1 MGLHKLT
8 AGDGYTYL
16 LRQVAVADG
25 TDLGRASLTDYYSSK
40 GETPGRWVGSGLTA
54 LGRPVSRDP
63 DDPLVEQLWGVPDG
77 SEVTEEQMKALFGEG
92 LHPNA
97 TKITEHLTGIGLWVD
112 GAHAAATLGR
122 PFRLG
127 ANENDFTRRLRG
139 AYGQYNDTIGR
150 AMNAPLNPEV
160 RAEIRTTVAAE
171 MFTERYNRPAADDR
185 ELTGFVARLSRL
197 DTTAV
202 AGYDLTFTPV
212 KSVSALW
219 AVAPLD
225 VAKTIEEC
233 HHKAVAD
240 TLAFLQSQA
249 CFTRMGTNG
258 VAQVDAGGF
267 IAAAFDHRDSRA
279 GDPNLHTHVAVSNK
293 VCAIGPDGIP
303 RWLALDGQPL
313 YKAKV
318 SASELY
324 NTLCEA
330 NLIAELG
337 VGFAGDDPGPGKRP
351 VREIVGMSAELIEVW
366 SSRRAAIEHR
376 VGQLAKDF
384 QSIHGREPSAV
395 EMLALSQQAT
405 LETRQAK
412 HEPRSLA
419 EQRHVWR
426 TEAVAALGSHRELD
440 AMVAA
445 VTSGRAPRERVTI
458 TDDWVGEEAARV
470 INTVSAS
477 RSTWQINHVRAEVS
491 RVLRY
496 TDSHDTPQLAQCIID
511 AALGAHSVALTTTTD
526 TEMDEPAVLR
536 RRDGASVYTRHD
548 TTVYTSAD
556 ILAAERRI
564 VHAAGLS
571 GGRVVDD
578 DSIGLA
584 LLQAHAQHGVEL
596 NDGQQTLLRD
606 MATSGARVQLALAP
620 AGTGKTTAM
629 APLAAAWTNSGGNV
643 IGLAPTAAAAEVLAA
658 DLGAPTDTIDK
669 LVQLS
674 GRGGG
679 RPPAADDPARSWFD
693 RIGPGT
699 LIVVDEAGMASTA
712 GLDAV
717 ISHALAHGAS
727 VRLIGDD
734 KQLASVAAGG
744 VLRDIVAEHGALTLS
759 DVVRFTDPV
768 VGAGEGAASLAL
780 RDGDPT
786 GIAFYLDHGR
796 VHVGA
801 EHVAADM
808 AYQAWST
815 ATSEGRDA
823 LLIAP
828 TNELVAELNERA
840 RLDRLRRYPHPDNT
854 RTVTLSDGL
863 TASVGDWILTRS
875 NARWLHIP
883 GGGWVKNGHRWVIK
897 DIDDRGTIT
906 VSRLTGSDTESVV
919 RLPSRYV
926 YANTTLGYART
937 INGAQGSTARHEC
950 HVVGSDTLTREQL
963 YVALTRGRCE
973 NHVYFS
979 TSEAD
984 PHAILTPKATHPP
997 TAVDILSGIL
1007 RRDGA
1012 QVSAHSAQRAE
1023 RDPFTRL
1030 ARAADMYTD
1039 ALSSAAEQL
1048 AGTDTMADIDTA
1060 ATAVRTDITS
1070 AEAWPVLRRNLALL
1084 ALDGHDPQLALAHA
1098 AQRPLGNAADPA
1110 AVLDWRLPTPD
1121 DSALDIVGPLRWL
1134 TSIPTAVGED
1144 PAWSR
1149 YLSAR
1154 AALVED
1160 IAEQIREQARSWTP
1174 ATAPVWAR
1182 PLAGQRPGL
1191 LAEIAVFRAAHD
1203 VDPADSRITGPQ
1215 QHANRSAAFQ
1225 ALLHARL
1232 DDALVAGGSGARRWR
1247 TLAEGV
1253 DPNITADP
1261 FWPRLATHLD
1271 QAARAGADV
1280 TALVEEAMARH
1291 GALPDELPA
1300 AALWWRL
1307 AGTLA
1312 PATLDASNERLR
1324 PAWTTELH
1332 RILSSAAAET
1342 ITADPA
1348 WPALV
1353 AAVNASDWPP
1363 TDLLAAAAEYLLD
1376 ALDDNAIR
1384 PDEYARVL
1392 TYRVELLTHYAAD
1405 LDRDIPHPAEGA
1417 GHPLHEPPRHPIGLG
1432 GHPDSGDDAHLDYES
1447 HDSEF
1452 EDSLGDLDFYSLL
1465 TERPSATP
1473 DLDVDIVELRA
1484 RCRDAK
1490 ARARALAD
1498 AVLSAS
1504 GGPAEQAAAAELI
1517 ALHHRHVAQRPYQ
1530 HDLAHAHRDWIT
1542 AEAAYE
1548 AQQYRRAQLENLVAR
1563 AEGEGDQALAH
1574 AYRERRGD
1582 LTSDAADL
1590 ATAVARTRAERDAA
1604 TRRLHAVAGGPH
1616 GVVTAEDIE
1625 SRRAVAVHA
1634 DVSALNAARADAR
1647 ELENQLSRAEARTA
1661 RTFADHPERENELA
1675 RTASAVTERD
1685 VMVLRAE
1692 VDFVEAAGARS
1703 PATVYPPP
1711 AGNRTWEE
1719 LDEPAR
1725 AVVETITASMQAVH
1739 VLTVG
1744 PDGDKHATLAAVTAA
1759 VTGKGKHVL
1768 AMPATEGATA
1778 FAEHHRYA
1786 QRLTDPA
1793 TTQDRLDSGKWTI
1806 PPGNLLVID
1815 DADHLDPN
1823 RLRYF
1828 TEHAARANTKL
1839 LLVHTPSEGRTPAH
1853 SLVDALADN
1862 LPWAQRIGST
1872 PTVDRDTAIDRAHT
1886 HLAEHPPVT
1895 AEDRDAAEL
1904 LARRDTLKNTYRTQ
1918 FKPRLTTR
1926 THEHTRDHGLDQGAD
1941 L

>member
-63 DDPLVEQLWGVPDG
+63 DNPHVEQLWGVPEG
-77 SEVTEEQMKALFGEG
+77 SEVTEDQMKALFGEG

-97 TKITEHLTGIGLWVD
+97 TKITEHLTGIGVWAD
-112 GAHAAATLGR
+112 GAHAAAKLGR

-139 AYGQYNDTIGR
+139 AYSSYNHTTGR
-150 AMNAPLNPEV
+150 ATNAPLDPEV

-171 MFTERYNRPAADDR
+171 MFVERYGRAHLDER
-185 ELTGFVARLSRL
+185 ELTGFIARLSRL

-219 AVAPLD
+219 ALAPLGI
-225 VAKTIEEC
+225 AKTVEDC

-240 TLAFLQSQA
+240 TLAFLESQA
-249 CFTRMGTNG
+249 CFSRMGTNG

-337 VGFAGDDPGPGKRP
+337 VSFANDTPEPGKRP
-351 VREIVGMSAELIEVW
+351 VREIVGMSAQLIEVW

-384 QSIHGREPSAV
+384 QQVHGREPSAV

-405 LETRQAK
+405 LETRAAK

-419 EQRHVWR
+419 EQRHQWR
-426 TEAVAALGSHRELD
+426 TEAIGTLGSHRELD

-445 VTSGRAPRERVTI
+445 LTSGRAPRERVTV
-458 TDDWVGEEAARV
+458 TEQWVAEQAAKV
-470 INTVSAS
+470 IGTVSAS

-496 TDSHDTPQLAQCIID
+496 TDCHDTPQVAERIIA
-511 AALGAHSVALTTTTD
+511 AALGTHSIALTTTAD
-526 TEMDEPAVLR
+526 TEMNEPDLLR

-548 TTVYTSAD
+548 TTAYTSAE

-564 VHAAGLS
+564 LHAAGLS
-571 GGRVVDD
+571 GGHVVDD

-584 LLQAHAQHGVEL
+584 LLEAHAQHGVEL

-629 APLAAAWTNSGGNV
+629 APLAAAWANSGGNV

-658 DLGAPTDTIDK
+658 DLGAATDTIDK

-679 RPPAADDPARSWFD
+679 PPPAADDPAHAWFD
-693 RIGPGT
+693 HIGPQT

-727 VRLIGDD
+727 VRLVGDD

-744 VLRDIVAEHGALTLS
+744 VLRDIVAQHGALTLS
-759 DVVRFTDPV
+759 DVVRFTDPII
-768 VGAGEGAASLAL
+768 GAAEGAASLAL

-808 AYQAWST
+808 AYQAWSG
-815 ATSEGRDA
+815 ALGEGRDA

-840 RLDRLRRYPHPDNT
+840 RLDRLRRNPHPDNT

-897 DIDDRGTIT
+897 DINDRGTIT
-906 VSRLTGSDTESVV
+906 VSRLTGSDTESMV
-919 RLPSRYV
+919 RLPARYV
-926 YANTTLGYART
+926 QTNTTLGYART

-950 HVVGSDTLTREQL
+950 HVVGSDNLTREQL

-973 NHVYFS
+973 NHIYFS

-1012 QVSAHSAQRAE
+1012 QVSAHSTQRAE

-1048 AGTDTMADIDTA
+1048 AGTDTMARIDAA
-1060 ATAVRTDITS
+1060 ATALRPDITN

-1084 ALDGHDPQLALAHA
+1084 ALDGHDPQQALAHA
-1098 AQRPLGNAADPA
+1098 AQRPLGNATDPA
-1110 AVLDWRLPTPD
+1110 ALLDWRLPNPD
-1121 DSALDIVGPLRWL
+1121 NSALDIVGPLRWL
-1134 TSIPTAVGED
+1134 PSIPTALQDES
-1144 PAWSR
+1144 AWAR
-1149 YLSAR
+1149 YLTAR
-1154 AALVED
+1154 AQLVEA
-1160 IAEQIREQARSWTP
+1160 IAEQIREHARAWTP

-1203 VDPADSRITGPQ
+1203 VDPADTRITGPT
-1215 QHANRSAAFQ
+1215 QHANRSASFQ
-1225 ALLHARL
+1225 ALLHQRL
-1232 DDALVAGGSGARRWR
+1232 DAALITGGQGAKRWR
-1247 TLAEGV
+1247 TLAENV

-1280 TALVEEAMARH
+1280 AALLNEAMTRH

-1324 PAWTTELH
+1324 PPWTAELH
-1332 RILSSAAAET
+1332 RILGSTAAEI
-1342 ITADPA
+1342 ITGDPA

-1353 AAVNASDWPP
+1353 AAVNASDWPSA
-1363 TDLLAAAAEYLLD
+1363 DLLAAAAEYLLD
-1376 ALDDNAIR
+1376 ALDDDAIR

-1405 LDRDIPHPAEGA
+1405 IDTDIPHPAEGA
-1417 GHPLHEPPRHPIGLG
+1417 AQSLHEPPLHPVGLNE
-1432 GHPDSGDDAHLDYES
+1432 HADASEDEYLGDH
-1447 HDSEF
+1447 SEF
-1452 EDSLGDLDFYSLL
+1452 DDSLGDLDFYSLL
-1465 TERPSATP
+1465 TQRPAVTA
-1473 DLDVDIVELRA
+1473 DLDIDITELRA
-1484 RCRDAK
+1484 RCADAK

-1498 AVLSAS
+1498 AVLSARR
-1504 GGPAEQAAAAELI
+1504 GPAEQAAAAELI
-1517 ALHHRHVAQRPYQ
+1517 ALHRRHVAQRPHQ
-1530 HDLAHAHRDWIT
+1530 HDLAHAHADWVA

-1548 AQQYRRAQLENLVAR
+1548 GQQHRMTQLEKLIAR
-1563 AEGEGDQALAH
+1563 AESEHDQNLAQ

-1582 LTSDAADL
+1582 LATDAADL
-1590 ATAVARTRAERDAA
+1590 AMAVIRTHAERDAA
-1604 TRRLHAVAGGPH
+1604 TARLHTAAGGPDR
-1616 GVVTAEDIE
+1616 VVTAEDIE
-1625 SRRAVAVHA
+1625 ARRALAVHA
-1634 DVSALNAARADAR
+1634 DIAALRAARAEAR
-1647 ELENQLSRAEARTA
+1647 NLDNQLHRAEARTA
-1661 RTFADHPERENELA
+1661 RSFAENPAREREQA
-1675 RTASAVTERD
+1675 RWASVTTEQD

-1692 VDFVEAAGARS
+1692 VDFVEAAGSRS

-1711 AGNRTWEE
+1711 AGDRTWEE

-1725 AVVETITASMQAVH
+1725 AVVETITASMQSVH

-1744 PDGDKHATLAAVTAA
+1744 PDADKHAALAAISAAA
-1759 VTGKGKHVL
+1759 VGRGKHVL
-1768 AMPATEGATA
+1768 AMPATETATA
-1778 FAEHHRYA
+1778 FAEHHTYTERS
-1786 QRLTDPA
+1786 TDPA
-1793 TTQDRLDSGKWTI
+1793 TTRQRIDNGQWTI
-1806 PPGNLLVID
+1806 PPGHLLIVD
-1815 DADHLDPN
+1815 DADHLNPN
-1823 RLRYF
+1823 QLRYF
-1828 TEHAARANTKL
+1828 TEHAGRSNTKL
-1839 LLVHTPSEGRTPAH
+1839 LLVHTPTEGRTPPH

-1862 LPWAQRIGST
+1862 LPWAQRLGT
-1872 PTVDRDTAIDRAHT
+1872 PTTDRDTAIDRAGT
-1886 HLAEHPPVT
+1886 HLAAHEPVT
-1895 AEDRDAAEL
+1895 PEDRDAAQL
-1904 LARRDTLKNTYRTQ
+1904 LARRDTLRDTYQTQ
-1918 FKPRLTTR
+1918 FKPRLHTY
-1926 THEHTRDHGLDQGAD
+1926 THEHTRDPGLE

>member
-63 DDPLVEQLWGVPDG
+63 DSPLVEQLWGVPEG
-77 SEVTEEQMKALFGEG
+77 SEVTEDQMKALFGEG

-97 TKITEHLTGIGLWVD
+97 TKITEHLTGIGVWVD
-112 GAHAAATLGR
+112 GAHAAAKLGR

-127 ANENDFTRRLRG
+127 ANENEFTRRLRG
-139 AYGQYNDTIGR
+139 AYAQHNDTIGR
-150 AMNAPLNPEV
+150 ATNAPLDAEV
-160 RAEIRTTVAAE
+160 RADIRTTVAAQ
-171 MFTERYNRPAADDR
+171 MFVERYGRAHLDER
-185 ELTGFVARLSRL
+185 ELTGFTARLSRL

-219 AVAPLD
+219 ALAPLD
-225 VAKTIEEC
+225 VAKTIEDC

-240 TLAFLQSQA
+240 TLAFLESQA
-249 CFTRMGTNG
+249 CFSRMGTNG
-258 VAQVDAGGF
+258 VAQVDTTGF

-279 GDPNLHTHVAVSNK
+279 ADPNLHTHVAVSNK
-293 VCAIGPDGIP
+293 VRAIGPDGIP

-337 VGFAGDDPGPGKRP
+337 VSFANDIPEPGKRP
-351 VREIVGMSAELIEVW
+351 VREIVGMSAELIDVW

-384 QSIHGREPSAV
+384 QQVHGREPSAV
-395 EMLALSQQAT
+395 EKLALSQHAT
-405 LETRQAK
+405 LETRAAK

-419 EQRHVWR
+419 EQRHQWR
-426 TEAVAALGSHRELD
+426 AEAIGALGGHRELD

-445 VTSGRAPRERVTI
+445 LTCGRVPRERVTVTEQWVAEQAAKVI
-458 TDDWVGEEAARV
+458 T
-470 INTVSAS
+470 TVSAS

-496 TDSHDTPQLAQCIID
+496 TDCHDTPQVAERIIA
-511 AALGAHSVALTTTTD
+511 AALGERSIALTITAD
-526 TEMDEPAVLR
+526 TEMNEPAALR
-536 RRDGASVYTRHD
+536 RSDGASVYTRHD
-548 TTVYTSAD
+548 TTVYTSTD

-564 VHAAGLS
+564 LHAAGLS
-571 GGRVVDD
+571 GGHVVDD

-584 LLQAHAQHGVEL
+584 LLDAHAQHGVEL

-606 MATSGARVQLALAP
+606 MATSGARVQLALAA

-629 APLAAAWTNSGGNV
+629 APLAAAWANSEGNV

-669 LVQLS
+669 LVQLA

-679 RPPAADDPARSWFD
+679 PPPAADDPARAWFD
-693 RIGPGT
+693 HIGPQT

-744 VLRDIVAEHGALTLS
+744 VLRDIVAEHRALTLS

-768 VGAGEGAASLAL
+768 IGAAEGAASLAL
-780 RDGDPT
+780 RDGDPA

-808 AYQAWST
+808 AYQAWSGAIT
-815 ATSEGRDA
+815 ASRDA

-840 RLDRLRRYPHPDNT
+840 RLDRLRRNPHPDNT

-863 TASVGDWILTRS
+863 AASVGDWILTRS

-883 GGGWVKNGHRWVIK
+883 GGGWVKNGHRWIIK
-897 DIDDRGTIT
+897 DIDERGTIT
-906 VSRLTGSDTESVV
+906 VSRLTGCDTESVV
-919 RLPSRYV
+919 RLPARYV
-926 YANTTLGYART
+926 ATNTTLGYART

-963 YVALTRGRCE
+963 YVALTRGKAE
-973 NHVYFS
+973 NHIYFS

-1012 QVSAHSAQRAE
+1012 QVSAHSTQRAE

-1048 AGTDTMADIDTA
+1048 AGTDTMAGID
-1060 ATAVRTDITS
+1060 ATATALRADLTD

-1084 ALDGHDPQLALAHA
+1084 ALDGLDPRQALAHA
-1098 AQRPLGNAADPA
+1098 AHRGFDNAGDPA
-1110 AVLDWRLPTPD
+1110 AVLDWRLPIPD
-1121 DSALDIVGPLRWL
+1121 NSALDIVGPLRWL
-1134 TSIPTAVGED
+1134 PSIPTVLQAD
-1144 PAWSR
+1144 SAWAR
-1149 YLSAR
+1149 YLAAR
-1154 AALVED
+1154 ARLVEE
-1160 IAEQIREQARSWTP
+1160 IAEQIREQARAWTP

-1203 VDPADSRITGPQ
+1203 VDPADTRITGPT
-1215 QHANRSAAFQ
+1215 QHATRAASFQ
-1225 ALLHARL
+1225 ALLHQRL
-1232 DDALVAGGSGARRWR
+1232 DTALVTGGAGVKRWR
-1247 TLAEGV
+1247 TLADNI

-1280 TALVEEAMARH
+1280 AALIDEAMTHH

-1324 PAWTTELH
+1324 PPWTAELH
-1332 RILSSAAAET
+1332 RILGSAAAET

-1363 TDLLAAAAEYLLD
+1363 ADMLAAAAEYLLD
-1376 ALDDNAIR
+1376 ALADDAIR

-1392 TYRVELLTHYAAD
+1392 TYRVELLTHHAAD
-1405 LDRDIPHPAEGA
+1405 IDTDIPHPAQGV
-1417 GHPLHEPPRHPIGLG
+1417 GQSLHEPPLHPVGLD
-1432 GHPDSGDDAHLDYES
+1432 HHADPGDDEYLGYDT
-1447 HDSEF
+1447 EF

-1473 DLDVDIVELRA
+1473 DLDIDITELRA
-1484 RCRDAK
+1484 RCADAK
-1490 ARARALAD
+1490 ARMRALAD
-1498 AVLSAS
+1498 AVLSAR
-1504 GGPAEQAAAAELI
+1504 GGPAEQAAAVELI
-1517 ALHHRHVAQRPYQ
+1517 ALHPRHVEQRPYQ
-1530 HDLAHAHRDWIT
+1530 HDLAHAHADWVA

-1548 AQQYRRAQLENLVAR
+1548 GQHYRMTQLEKLIAR
-1563 AEGEGDQALAH
+1563 AESENDQILAQ

-1582 LTSDAADL
+1582 LTADATDL
-1590 ATAVARTRAERDAA
+1590 AMAVVRTRAERDAA
-1604 TRRLHAVAGGPH
+1604 TARLHTMAGGPDR
-1616 GVVTAEDIE
+1616 VVTSEDIE
-1625 SRRAVAVHA
+1625 ARRTLAVHA
-1634 DVSALNAARADAR
+1634 DIAALNTARAVAR
-1647 ELENQLSRAEARTA
+1647 DLDNQLSRAEARTA
-1661 RTFADHPERENELA
+1661 RTFAENAAREREQA
-1675 RTASAVTERD
+1675 RWASVTTERD
-1685 VMVLRAE
+1685 LMVLRAE
-1692 VDFVEAAGARS
+1692 VDFVAAAGSRS

-1711 AGNRTWEE
+1711 AGDRTWEE

-1725 AVVETITASMQAVH
+1725 AVVETITASMQSVH

-1744 PDGDKHATLAAVTAA
+1744 ADADKHAALAAINAA
-1759 VTGKGKHVL
+1759 ATGKDKHVL
-1768 AMPATEGATA
+1768 AMPATETATA
-1778 FAEHHRYA
+1778 FAEHHTYA
-1786 QRLTDPA
+1786 QRSTDPA
-1793 TTQDRLDSGKWTI
+1793 TTRQRIDNGQWTI
-1806 PPGNLLVID
+1806 PPGNLLIID

-1823 RLRYF
+1823 QLRYF
-1828 TEHAARANTKL
+1828 TEHAGRTNTKL
-1839 LLVHTPSEGRTPAH
+1839 LLVHTPTGNRTPAH

-1862 LPWAQRIGST
+1862 LPWAQKLGHPAT
-1872 PTVDRDTAIDRAHT
+1872 DRDTAIDRTGT
-1886 HLAEHPPVT
+1886 HLAAHPPVT
-1895 AEDRDAAEL
+1895 TEDRDAADL
-1904 LARRDTLKNTYRTQ
+1904 LARRDQLRDTYHTQ
-1918 FKPRLTTR
+1918 FKPRLRNR
-1926 THEHTRDHGLDQGAD
+1926 THEHTRDHGLE

>member
-40 GETPGRWVGSGLTA
+40 GETPGQWIGSGLAA

-63 DDPLVEQLWGVPDG
+63 DNPLVADLWGVPNG
-77 SEVTEEQMKALFGEG
+77 SEVTEDQMKALFGEG

-97 TKITEHLTGIGLWVD
+97 TRITEHLTGSGLWVD
-112 GAHAAATLGR
+112 GAHAAAKLGR

-127 ANENDFTRRLRG
+127 ANENEFTRRLRG
-139 AYGQYNDTIGR
+139 AYGQHNDILGR
-150 AMNAPLNPEV
+150 ATNAPLDAGV
-160 RAEIRTTVAAE
+160 RAEIRTTVAAQ
-171 MFTERYNRPAADDR
+171 MFAEHYGRAHLDDR
-185 ELTGFVARLSRL
+185 ELTGFTARLSRI

-219 AVAPLD
+219 ALAPLE
-225 VAKTIEEC
+225 VAKAIEEC

-240 TLAFLQSQA
+240 TLAYLESQA

-293 VCAIGPDGIP
+293 VQAIGADGIP

-337 VGFAGDDPGPGKRP
+337 VNFANDTPEPGKRP
-351 VREIVGMSAELIEVW
+351 VREIVGMSPELITVW

-376 VGQLAKDF
+376 VGALAKDF
-384 QSIHGREPSAV
+384 QQQHGREPSAV

-405 LETRQAK
+405 LETRAAK

-419 EQRHVWR
+419 EQRHQWR
-426 TEAVAALGSHRELD
+426 TEAIEALGGHRHVD

-445 VTSGRAPRERVTI
+445 VTSVRAPRERVII
-458 TDDWVGEEAARV
+458 TDDWVAEQAANV
-470 INTVSAS
+470 ITTVSAA
-477 RSTWQINHVRAEVS
+477 RSTWQISHVRAEVS

-496 TDSHDTPQLAQCIID
+496 TGCHDTPALSERLVL
-511 AALGAHSVALTTTTD
+511 AALEERSIALTSTAD
-526 TEMDEPAVLR
+526 AEMNEPDVLR

-564 VHAAGLS
+564 LHAAGQS
-571 GGRVVDD
+571 GGHVVDD
-578 DSIGLA
+578 DSITLA
-584 LLQAHAQHGVEL
+584 LLQAHAEHGVAL
-596 NDGQQTLLRD
+596 NGGQQTLLRD

-629 APLAAAWTNSGGNV
+629 APLAAAWANSGGTV

-674 GRGGG
+674 VRSGGP
-679 RPPAADDPARSWFD
+679 PPAADDPARAWFD
-693 RIGPGT
+693 HIGPST

-717 ISHALAHGAS
+717 IAHALAHGAS

-744 VLRDIVAEHGALTLS
+744 VLRDIVATHGALTLS

-768 VGAGEGAASLAL
+768 IGAAEGAASLAL

-786 GIAFYLDHGR
+786 AIAFYLDHGR

-808 AYQAWST
+808 AYQSWS
-815 ATSEGRDA
+815 AAVAADRDA

-840 RLDRLRRYPHPDNT
+840 RLDRLRRHPHPDNT

-883 GGGWVKNGHRWVIK
+883 GGGWVKNGHRWVIT
-897 DIDDRGTIT
+897 DIDAKGTVS
-906 VSRLTGSDTESVV
+906 VSRLTGSDTQSVV
-919 RLPSRYV
+919 RLPARYV
-926 YANTTLGYART
+926 ATNTTLGYART

-963 YVALTRGRCE
+963 YVALTRGKAE
-973 NHVYFS
+973 NHIYFS

-997 TAVDILSGIL
+997 TAVDILSAIL

-1012 QVSAHSAQRAE
+1012 QVSAHSAQRADA
-1023 RDPFTRL
+1023 DPFTRL
-1030 ARAADMYTD
+1030 ARATDMYAD
-1039 ALSSAAEQL
+1039 ALSSGAEQL
-1048 AGTDTMADIDTA
+1048 AGTSTMAGIDAA
-1060 ATAVRTDITS
+1060 ATALRADLTA

-1084 ALDGHDPQLALAHA
+1084 ALDGHDPQQALAHA
-1098 AQRPLGNAADPA
+1098 ARRGLDNTGDPA

-1134 TSIPTAVGED
+1134 PSIPAALQD
-1144 PAWSR
+1144 DSAWSC

-1154 AALVED
+1154 FTLVED
-1160 IAEQIREQARSWTP
+1160 IADQIREQARAWTP

-1182 PLAGQRPGL
+1182 PLVGQRPRL

-1203 VDPADSRITGPQ
+1203 VDPADTRITGPT
-1215 QHANRSAAFQ
+1215 QHANRSASFQ
-1225 ALLHARL
+1225 AMLHQRL
-1232 DDALVAGGSGARRWR
+1232 DTALVTGGAGAKRWR
-1247 TLAEGV
+1247 TLAERI
-1253 DPNITADP
+1253 DPTLPADP

-1271 QAARAGADV
+1271 QAARAGVDV
-1280 TALVEEAMARH
+1280 TALVDDAMTRH

-1307 AGTLA
+1307 AGTLS
-1312 PATLDASNERLR
+1312 PATLDASNTRLR
-1324 PAWTTELH
+1324 PPWTAELH
-1332 RILSSAAAET
+1332 RVLGSSAAET

-1353 AAVNASDWPP
+1353 AAVNASEWPP
-1363 TDLLAAAAEYLLD
+1363 ADLLSAAAEYLLD
-1376 ALDDNAIR
+1376 ALDDDAIR

-1392 TYRVELLTHYAAD
+1392 TYRVELLTQYAAEAHA
-1405 LDRDIPHPAEGA
+1405 DIPHPADSPGDPPTTA
-1417 GHPLHEPPRHPIGLG
+1417 PHHPVGLG
-1432 GHPDSGDDAHLDYES
+1432 DHDDPGHEDWFDYHTEN
-1447 HDSEF
+1447 D
-1452 EDSLGDLDFYSLL
+1452 DSLGDLDFYSLL
-1465 TERPSATP
+1465 TERPALTP
-1473 DLDVDIVELRA
+1473 DLDIDVAELRDRRA
-1484 RCRDAK
+1484 AAK
-1490 ARARALAD
+1490 ARARTLAE
-1498 AVLSAS
+1498 AVLSYQ

-1517 ALHHRHVAQRPYQ
+1517 ALHRRHVEQRPLQ
-1530 HDLAHAHRDWIT
+1530 HDLAHAHADWIT
-1542 AEAAYE
+1542 AAAAAE
-1548 AQQYRRAQLENLVAR
+1548 AQRHRMSELEKLITR
-1563 AEGEGDQALAH
+1563 AEGDGHHDLAQ

-1582 LTSDAADL
+1582 LAVDAADL
-1590 ATAVARTRAERDAA
+1590 DTGARRAGAERDAA
-1604 TRRLHAVAGGPH
+1604 ARRLHALAGGPQ

-1625 SRRAVAVHA
+1625 ARRTIAVHA
-1634 DVSALNAARADAR
+1634 DLAALAAARADAA
-1647 ELENQLSRAEARTA
+1647 ELDNQLYRAEARTA
-1661 RTFADHPERENELA
+1661 RTFAEHPERDRELTRA
-1675 RTASAVTERD
+1675 AATITERD
-1685 VMVLRAE
+1685 LMVLRAE
-1692 VDFVEAAGARS
+1692 VDFVEAAGSRS

-1711 AGNRTWEE
+1711 AHGWED
-1719 LDEPAR
+1719 LD
-1725 AVVETITASMQAVH
+1725 
-1739 VLTVG
+1739 
-1744 PDGDKHATLAAVTAA
+1744 
-1759 VTGKGKHVL
+1759 
-1768 AMPATEGATA
+1768 
-1778 FAEHHRYA
+1778 
-1786 QRLTDPA
+1786 DP
-1793 TTQDRLDSGKWTI
+1793 T
-1806 PPGNLLVID
+1806 
-1815 DADHLDPN
+1815 
-1823 RLRYF
+1823 
-1828 TEHAARANTKL
+1828 
-1839 LLVHTPSEGRTPAH
+1839 
-1853 SLVDALADN
+1853 
-1862 LPWAQRIGST
+1862 
-1872 PTVDRDTAIDRAHT
+1872 
-1886 HLAEHPPVT
+1886 
-1895 AEDRDAAEL
+1895 
-1904 LARRDTLKNTYRTQ
+1904 
-1918 FKPRLTTR
+1918 
-1926 THEHTRDHGLDQGAD
+1926 
-1941 L
+1941 

>member
-40 GETPGRWVGSGLTA
+40 GETPGRWIGGGLTA

-63 DDPLVEQLWGVPDG
+63 DNPLVDKLWGVPEN

-97 TKITEHLTGIGLWVD
+97 TKITEHLTGIGVWVD
-112 GAHAAATLGR
+112 GAHAAAKLGR

-127 ANENDFTRRLRG
+127 ANENDFTRRLRA
-139 AYGQYNDTIGR
+139 AYGQHNETLGR
-150 AMNAPLNPEV
+150 ATNTPLDAGV
-160 RAEIRTTVAAE
+160 RAEIRTTVAAQ
-171 MFTERYNRPAADDR
+171 MFVERHGRAHQDDR
-185 ELTGFVARLSRL
+185 ELTGFIARLSRL

-219 AVAPLD
+219 ALAPLE
-225 VAKTIEEC
+225 VAKTIEDC
-233 HHKAVAD
+233 HRQAVTD

-249 CFTRMGTNG
+249 CFSRMGTNG
-258 VAQVDAGGF
+258 VAQVDTTGF

-318 SASELY
+318 SASEMY

-330 NLIAELG
+330 NLIAALG
-337 VGFAGDDPGPGKRP
+337 VDFANDTPAPGKRP
-351 VREIVGMSAELIEVW
+351 VREIVGMSAELIDMW

-384 QSIHGREPSAV
+384 QSVHGREPGAV

-412 HEPRSLA
+412 HAPRSLA

-426 TEAVAALGSHRELD
+426 SEAVGTLGSHRDVD

-445 VTSGRAPRERVTI
+445 VTAGTASRERVTV
-458 TDDWVGEEAARV
+458 THDWVAEQAAAV
-470 INTVSAS
+470 IDTVSAS
-477 RSTWQINHVRAEVS
+477 RSTWQVNHVRAEVS

-496 TDSHDTPQLAQCIID
+496 TGCHDTPQVAERILD
-511 AALGAHSVALTTTTD
+511 AALGTHSIALTSTAD
-526 TEMDEPAVLR
+526 TEMNEPAVLR

-564 VHAAGLS
+564 LDAAGLS
-571 GGRVVDD
+571 GGYVVDD

-596 NDGQQTLLRD
+596 NDGQQTLLRE

-629 APLAAAWTNSGGNV
+629 GTLAAAWVNSGGNV
-643 IGLAPTAAAAEVLAA
+643 VGLAPTAAAAEVLAA

-674 GRGGG
+674 GRSGG
-679 RPPAADDPARSWFD
+679 RPAADDPARAWFD
-693 RIGPGT
+693 RIGPDT

-717 ISHALAHGAS
+717 ISHALTCGAS

-744 VLRDIVAEHGALTLS
+744 VLRDIVATYRALTLS

-768 VGAGEGAASLAL
+768 IGAAEGAASLAL

-808 AYQAWST
+808 AYQAWSE
-815 ATSEGRDA
+815 AVSADRDA

-840 RLDRLRRYPHPDNT
+840 RLDRLRRHPHPDNT

-883 GGGWVKNGHRWVIK
+883 DGGWVKNGHRWVIR
-897 DIDDRGTIT
+897 DIDAHGTVT
-906 VSRLTGSDTESVV
+906 VSRLTGTDTESVV
-919 RLPSRYV
+919 RLPARYV
-926 YANTTLGYART
+926 RTNTTLGYART

-963 YVALTRGRCE
+963 YVALTRGKAE

-1012 QVSAHSAQRAE
+1012 QVSAHSAQRADA
-1023 RDPFTRL
+1023 DPFTRL

-1048 AGTDTMADIDTA
+1048 AGTDTMARIDA
-1060 ATAVRTDITS
+1060 AAAALRADLTS

-1084 ALDGHDPQLALAHA
+1084 ALDGHDPQHALAHA
-1098 AQRPLGNAADPA
+1098 AQRPLGNAGDPA
-1110 AVLDWRLPTPD
+1110 AVLDWRLPTPV

-1134 TSIPTAVGED
+1134 PSIPTPLRD
-1144 PAWSR
+1144 DSAWAR
-1149 YLSAR
+1149 YLAAR
-1154 AALVED
+1154 AALVGD
-1160 IAEQIREQARSWTP
+1160 LAEQIREQARSWTP

-1182 PLAGQRPGL
+1182 PLVGQRRNL

-1203 VDPADSRITGPQ
+1203 VDPADTRITGPE
-1215 QHANRSAAFQ
+1215 QHANRSASFQ
-1225 ALLHARL
+1225 GMLHQRL
-1232 DDALVAGGSGARRWR
+1232 DDALVSGSQGARRWR
-1247 TLAEGV
+1247 TLADSV

-1280 TALVEEAMARH
+1280 TALVTDAMSRH

-1307 AGTLA
+1307 SGTLA
-1312 PATLDASNERLR
+1312 PAMLDTANERLR
-1324 PAWTTELH
+1324 PPWTTELH
-1332 RILSSAAAET
+1332 RILGSSAAESV
-1342 ITADPA
+1342 TADPA

-1363 TDLLAAAAEYLLD
+1363 ADLLSAAAEHLLD
-1376 ALDDNAIR
+1376 ALVDDAIR

-1405 LDRDIPHPAEGA
+1405 LDRDIPHPAD
-1417 GHPLHEPPRHPIGLG
+1417 GLG
-1432 GHPDSGDDAHLDYES
+1432 DPLREAPAHPAGLGDHGDPGYDDDFGYVPEY
-1447 HDSEF
+1447 
-1452 EDSLGDLDFYSLL
+1452 EDSLGDLDFYLL
-1465 TERPSATP
+1465 LSERPAVTP
-1473 DLDVDIVELRA
+1473 DLDVDITELRA
-1484 RCRDAK
+1484 RREAAK
-1490 ARARALAD
+1490 VRARTLAE
-1498 AVLSAS
+1498 AVLSPQ
-1504 GGPAEQAAAAELI
+1504 GGPAEQAARTELAE
-1517 ALHHRHVAQRPYQ
+1517 LHHRHVQQRPYQ
-1530 HDLAHAHRDWIT
+1530 HDLAHAHADWVG
-1542 AEAAYE
+1542 AEHAYE
-1548 AQQYRRAQLENLVAR
+1548 AQQYRIAQLEQLVAR
-1563 AEGEGDQALAH
+1563 AENEQDQALAQ

-1582 LTSDAADL
+1582 LAADAVDL
-1590 ATAVARTRAERDAA
+1590 AAAVVRTRTQRDAA
-1604 TRRLHAVAGGPH
+1604 RKALSGAAGGAH
-1616 GVVTAEDIE
+1616 RVVTAEDIE
-1625 SRRAVAVHA
+1625 ARRAVAVHA
-1634 DVSALNAARADAR
+1634 DIADLNAARAEAR
-1647 ELENQLSRAEARTA
+1647 ELDNQLNRAEARTA
-1661 RTFADHPERENELA
+1661 RTFADQPA
-1675 RTASAVTERD
+1675 RDTEQARMAAMTTERD
-1685 VMVLRAE
+1685 VMVLRA
-1692 VDFVEAAGARS
+1692 
-1703 PATVYPPP
+1703 
-1711 AGNRTWEE
+1711 
-1719 LDEPAR
+1719 
-1725 AVVETITASMQAVH
+1725 
-1739 VLTVG
+1739 
-1744 PDGDKHATLAAVTAA
+1744 
-1759 VTGKGKHVL
+1759 
-1768 AMPATEGATA
+1768 
-1778 FAEHHRYA
+1778 
-1786 QRLTDPA
+1786 
-1793 TTQDRLDSGKWTI
+1793 
-1806 PPGNLLVID
+1806 
-1815 DADHLDPN
+1815 
-1823 RLRYF
+1823 
-1828 TEHAARANTKL
+1828 
-1839 LLVHTPSEGRTPAH
+1839 
-1853 SLVDALADN
+1853 
-1862 LPWAQRIGST
+1862 
-1872 PTVDRDTAIDRAHT
+1872 
-1886 HLAEHPPVT
+1886 
-1895 AEDRDAAEL
+1895 
-1904 LARRDTLKNTYRTQ
+1904 
-1918 FKPRLTTR
+1918 
-1926 THEHTRDHGLDQGAD
+1926 
-1941 L
+1941 